1 MLAALARRRIG
12 PSIWWLGYDLDGG
25 RRTGGEE
32 RDMIRLV
39 GPSFG
44 FIVVM
49 ALWIYALLDL
59 IQTDE
64 ILVRNLP
71 KMMWLLLVIF
81 IPMVGSL
88 AWIIAGRPLYAGWA
102 PGGSQAQ
109 RPRARLA
116 PEDRPDWSIA
126 APPPSS
132 GPTAAD
138 LQRWEDD
145 LARRERELGEQ
156 GEPEDPP
163 ELGPGPTA

>member
-1 MLAALARRRIG
+1 
-12 PSIWWLGYDLDGG
+12 
-25 RRTGGEE
+25 
-32 RDMIRLV
+32 MIRLV
-39 GPSFG
+39 GPSLG

-102 PGGSQAQ
+102 PGGSQER

-116 PEDRPDWSIA
+116 PEDRPDWSLA
-126 APPPSS
+126 FPPAS
-132 GPTAAD
+132 GPSAAD

-145 LARRERELGEQ
+145 LARRERELEQ
-156 GEPEDPP
+156 RDPGDRALGSSDDHDDPP
-163 ELGPGPTA
+163 ELGPGPLR